1 MADKNKNRDKPEKG
15 FFSNI
20 SNEIRLVFRLLAD
33 TRISWWL
40 KILPFGTLLYFV
52 FPDLVPGPI
61 DDAMVIGVGIY
72 LFVELCPAEI
82 VEEHREALRNTIPGD
97 WRDPNSK
104 SEQNGDVVEG
114 EFKDE

>member
-1 MADKNKNRDKPEKG
+1 MTEKKNNRIKADKG
-15 FFSNI
+15 FFNNI
-20 SNEIRLVFRLLAD
+20 SNEIRLVFRLLGD

-40 KILPFGTLLYFV
+40 KLLPFSTLIYFV

-72 LFVELCPAEI
+72 LFVELCPADI
-82 VEEHREALRNTIPGD
+82 VEEHREALRNTIPGE
-97 WRDPNSK
+97 WRDPNPK
-104 SEQNGDVVEG
+104 GEQNGDVVEG